1 MCRIIPLLLLISL
14 QLNPVSAQT
23 RERGNQDSR
32 FFTGGGLGLQ
42 IGTVTLIDVSPHIGY
57 YLTERIALGVGGTY
71 QYYRIKT
78 TQFEYSTD
86 IWGARAFG
94 RYYFLENI
102 FGHFEYEYLNYEAAL
117 IDPYGFYTGNLKRVG
132 VNNVLVGAGY
142 RENIFGNSYINA
154 LLLWNLNETVYTL
167 YSNPILRVGIDVG
180 L

>member
-1 MCRIIPLLLLISL
+1 MCRIIPLLLIFSFYLS
-14 QLNPVSAQT
+14 PVSAQN
-23 RERGNQDSR
+23 RERGIQDSR
-32 FFTGGGLGLQ
+32 IFTGGGLGLQ
-42 IGTVTLIDVSPHIGY
+42 IGTITLIDVSPHIGY
-57 YLTERIALGVGGTY
+57 YLTERIAVGIGGTY

-78 TQFEYSTD
+78 DQFEYSTD

-102 FGHFEYEYLNYEAAL
+102 FGHIEYEYLNYEAAL
-117 IDPYGFYTGNLKRVG
+117 VDPYGFYSGDIKRVG

>member
-1 MCRIIPLLLLISL
+1 MCRVIPLFLLLTLHFGSL
-14 QLNPVSAQT
+14 SGQS
-23 RERGNQDSR
+23 RERGQHQNR

-57 YLTERIALGVGGTY
+57 YLTERIALGIGATY
-71 QYYRIKT
+71 QYYSIKT
-78 TQFEYSTD
+78 KQFDYSTD
-86 IWGARAFG
+86 IWGGRTFG

-102 FGHFEYEYLNYEAAL
+102 FGHIEYEYLNYEAAL
-117 IDPYGFYTGNLKRVG
+117 IDPYGFYTGNIKRVG